1 MTERIGGATSPV
13 PTTPPGDD
21 ETPAFVPA
29 GLAGPELVIAQAA
42 MDLEDAALRNA
53 DASRAS
59 RTSQRKA
66 QRASLDEKR
75 KAAKLQLAAGL
86 VNAGAQAA
94 QGVAS
99 FASASQDL
107 DAANAS
113 EQASQF
119 DRDEAVLGEEHGPSD
134 ATTQRAGELASE
146 SRLEAAEHS
155 AASKRTSAAGGLASS
170 AGSAASSVLGHFG
183 ERASVA
189 AEQRTIE
196 AAEHGD
202 AADAADEARES
213 AQRFADKAMQHMAE
227 IEEAKHRAAMAAL
240 RG

>member
-1 MTERIGGATSPV
+1 MPDSTGAGT
-13 PTTPPGDD
+13 
-21 ETPAFVPA
+21 FVPVA
-29 GLAGPELVIAQAA
+29 TTGPEMVIAQAA
-42 MDLEDAALRNA
+42 MDLEDAAQRNA
-53 DASRAS
+53 DTSRRARAS
-59 RTSQRKA
+59 QRTA
-66 QRASLDEKR
+66 QRASLGEKR

-99 FASASQDL
+99 FASASSDL
-107 DAANAS
+107 DAVSSS

-119 DRDEAVLGEEHGPSD
+119 DRDAAVLEQEHGASD
-134 ATTQRAGELASE
+134 VTTQRAGELASE
-146 SRLEAAEHS
+146 SRLDAAGHS

-170 AGSAASSVLGHFG
+170 AGAAAGSLLSHFG
-183 ERASVA
+183 ERASID
-189 AEQRTIE
+189 AEERTIQ

-202 AADAADEARES
+202 AAETAEEARES
-213 AQRFADKAMQHMAE
+213 AQRFADKAMQHLSE